1 MSQKVDRIS
10 QKPKTGSEGPVSV
23 MTFGLF
29 AFWTFGG
36 FSPGTQVIF
45 VQNGNP
51 SEQNAQLD
59 KSNILLSR
67 CLILDKCK

>member
-1 MSQKVDRIS
+1 MTYLAGC
-10 QKPKTGSEGPVSV
+10 KTGSEGPVSV
-23 MTFGLF
+23 MTFLDFFF
-29 AFWTFGG
+29 AFWTFCG

-45 VQNGNP
+45 VQNGKT

-67 CLILDKCK
+67 FLLFWINIT